1 LSQVADTRSVGA
13 WSCLYTGPR
22 SDRLSARASTVL
34 TAVILAGGLSLGGCS
49 YNLSS
54 GIGHDR
60 DDAEVT
66 GSIRKADVTKDSL
79 VENSNPSDA
88 DLAFARQAASDALTK
103 GGDGTSLPWENPQT
117 GARGSITPLASA
129 YTSDTGQVCRDFL
142 ASYVQGETQTW
153 LQGDACQNDGRW
165 QVHEMRPW
173 KRT

>member
-1 LSQVADTRSVGA
+1 MAAVVLSCA
-13 WSCLYTGPR
+13 
-22 SDRLSARASTVL
+22 
-34 TAVILAGGLSLGGCS
+34 GLSLGGCS
-49 YNLSS
+49 YKLGSAS
-54 GIGHDR
+54 LDQSR
-60 DDAEVT
+60 DDADLT
-66 GSIRKADVTKDSL
+66 GSIRKAGLTKDGL
-79 VENSNPSDA
+79 AQNSDPSDT